1 MPLGHPFPVQFDW
14 DSKKNEFLKAT
25 RNISFEAIIV
35 HLERGDVWKIATHP
49 NQAKYPGQKMLFV
62 KINEYIFI
70 VPFETRG
77 DVIWFITIIPSRKAT
92 RLYLEEK
99 NHETE

>member
-1 MPLGHPFPVQFDW
+1 MSGKSQRIQTKPSIPDQ
-14 DSKKNEFLKAT
+14 
-25 RNISFEAIIV
+25 R
-35 HLERGDVWKIATHP
+35 
-49 NQAKYPGQKMLFV
+49 MLFV